1 MNTEQAPGGGEE
13 HGTHLG
19 CSLQDRPGPDTSW
32 EDGWYVSMI
41 LALPSHAKG
50 GKARDGVQLT
60 LSVLKRVRPTAGFCA
75 PTLLTGR
82 FLGSHHRP
90 KHSASDLLDTR
101 VILVCASEVF

>member
-13 HGTHLG
+13 HYTHLG

-32 EDGWYVSMI
+32 EDGWYVAMI

-60 LSVLKRVRPTAGFCA
+60 LSVPKRATAD
-75 PTLLTGR
+75 GR
-82 FLGSHHRP
+82 RAFVLQPS
-90 KHSASDLLDTR
+90 
-101 VILVCASEVF
+101 

>member
-1 MNTEQAPGGGEE
+1 MGRRLACRHDSGSSFARE
-13 HGTHLG
+13 
-19 CSLQDRPGPDTSW
+19 
-32 EDGWYVSMI
+32 GW
-41 LALPSHAKG
+41 
-50 GKARDGVQLT
+50 KARDGVQLT
-60 LSVLKRVRPTAGFCA
+60 LSVLERATADGGLCA